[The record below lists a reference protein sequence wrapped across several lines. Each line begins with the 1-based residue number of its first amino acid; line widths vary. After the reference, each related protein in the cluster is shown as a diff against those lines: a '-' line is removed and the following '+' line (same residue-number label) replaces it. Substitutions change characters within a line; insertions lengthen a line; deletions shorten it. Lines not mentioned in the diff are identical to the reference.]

1 MLDSS
6 LQQTQKGPRGP
17 LIISELKVGS
27 SVHGWLLVV
36 SLHERIASNR
46 KPFLDLKLRD
56 PRGNEL
62 VARQFD
68 PPLMNGLAPQEG
80 KVALIEGSVEEYRN
94 QLQIKLLR
102 VELDE
107 SAPID
112 LFVLGTRR
120 PIAQLEV
127 DFHRLMAGIEHA
139 SLYEL
144 LHCCC
149 TTSRSRR
156 GRSA

>member
-1 MLDSS
+1 MLDS
-6 LQQTQKGPRGP
+6 THQKAHREA
-17 LIISELKVGS
+17 LIISELKTGS
-27 SVHGWLLVV
+27 TVRGWLFVI
-36 SLHERIASNR
+36 SLHERMASNR

-68 PPLMNGLAPQEG
+68 PPHMQDLPPQEG
-80 KVALIEGSVEEYRN
+80 KVALIEGAVEEYRN

-112 LFVLGTRR
+112 LFV
-120 PIAQLEV
+120 
-127 DFHRLMAGIEHA
+127 
-139 SLYEL
+139 
-144 LHCCC
+144 
-149 TTSRSRR
+149 
-156 GRSA
+156 